1 MQIIVCLK
9 FSAKGSVLQARKE
22 RVQLGQGGALGGFQL
37 FHGSH
42 AAREFALEVEG
53 WDRNQER
60 ANVVEIQS
68 RFYCLPVFPKNL
80 SFARWRCEIS

>member
-1 MQIIVCLK
+1 M
-9 FSAKGSVLQARKE
+9 LQARKE
-22 RVQLGQGGALGGFQL
+22 RVQLGQRGAMCGFQL
-37 FHGSH
+37 FHGGD
-42 AAREFALEVEG
+42 AAGEFVLEVERG
-53 WDRNQER
+53 DRNQER